1 MEKMLVIVVN
11 VDLEG
16 RMLYAIRMYRMQKLN
31 GNEISRV
38 CL

>member
-16 RMLYAIRMYRMQKLN
+16 RMLCAIRMYRMQKLN